1 VGLFDTIHA
10 TGHAIVPNGS
20 YQTKDLG
27 CDLDHYELREDGTL
41 WRTATL
47 EGGDTTPTQWLG
59 TDVVRLYAGAC
70 MFWILMYIRGVMIYA
85 GRE

>member
-1 VGLFDTIHA
+1 MGLFDTIHA

-41 WRTATL
+41 WRTSAL
-47 EGGDTTPTQWLG
+47 EGGDMTPTQWLG
-59 TDVVRLYAGAC
+59 TDAVRLYDTTLGP
-70 MFWILMYIRGVMIYA
+70 WILMYVRGSLIYA

>member
-1 VGLFDTIHA
+1 MGMFDTIHA

-27 CDLDHYELREDGTL
+27 CDLDRYELREDGTL
-41 WRTATL
+41 WKTGTL
-47 EGGDTTPTQWLG
+47 EGRVEPVKVEA
-59 TDVVRLYAGAC
+59 TDAIRLYSTCGGA
-70 MFWILMYIRGVMIYA
+70 WILMYVRGAMIYA